1 MACLP
6 CECLNYIAETEDS
19 LPFHLIQFLLLAFM
33 GKQHGRITQIVVE
46 DGKIVLQYS
55 KLWSFE
61 VEDTAPVELFVRY
74 ITSQPIGLERPYTGS
89 SLRLD
94 PVTGMP
100 TT

>member
-1 MACLP
+1 
-6 CECLNYIAETEDS
+6 
-19 LPFHLIQFLLLAFM
+19 M

-46 DGKIVLQYS
+46 KGRIVLQYS
-55 KLWSFE
+55 KPWSFE
-61 VEDTAPVELFVRY
+61 VEDTAPVELFARY
-74 ITSQPIGLERPYTGS
+74 IISQPIGLERPFNGS